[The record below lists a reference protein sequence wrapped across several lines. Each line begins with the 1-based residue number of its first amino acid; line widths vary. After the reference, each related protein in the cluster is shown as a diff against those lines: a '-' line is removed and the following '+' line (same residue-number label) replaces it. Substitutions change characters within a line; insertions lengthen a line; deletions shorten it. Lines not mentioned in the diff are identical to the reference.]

1 MEVIRVAI
9 ADGAVARGSDRLRT
23 TGLGSCV
30 GVVLFESRSGLS
42 GMVHVMLPN
51 APVAGTDRP
60 TKYAD
65 VGVDWLVDQLH
76 KAGAK
81 RSQLRAKIAGG
92 AQMFNTQSTNDVLR
106 VGPRN
111 VDAVLNSLNRL
122 EIPLLAADTGGSVG
136 RTIEFDPETE
146 TLWVRTAFKGQYG
159 I

>member
-9 ADGAVARGSDRLRT
+9 ADGAVARASDHLRT

-30 GVVLFESRSGLS
+30 GVVLFDSRRGLS

-51 APVAGTDRP
+51 APIAGTDRP
-60 TKYAD
+60 AKYAD
-65 VGVDWLVDQLH
+65 AGVDWLVDQLH

-81 RSQLRAKIAGG
+81 SSELRAKIAGG

-111 VDAVLNSLNRL
+111 VDAVLASLNRL

-136 RTIEFDPETE
+136 RTIEFEPATE
-146 TLWVRTAFKGQYG
+146 TLWIRTAFKGQYG